1 MTKRVTDVNAYEVNK
16 RRAEYIFDLLNIAF
30 GPKISRECMG

>member
-1 MTKRVTDVNAYEVNK
+1 MTVTSTLYEVNK
-16 RRAEYIFDLLNIAF
+16 RSAEYFDLLNIAF